1 MKKYRLLLIVLL
13 LFACGGDKKKEISG
27 CTDTLAN
34 NYNPEANIDDG
45 SCISFVGR
53 WSAYKKGRIESFVE
67 FLNDGTMT
75 SQASKDEVMELNW
88 EDTDGQLCV
97 DNECYKYEWVNSNEF
112 LLHTGGRVMTFKK
125 EKSIQDYIK
134 R

>member
-13 LFACGGDKKKEISG
+13 LFACSGDKKKEISG

-34 NYNPEANIDDG
+34 NYNPEASIDDG

-88 EDTDGQLCV
+88 EDTDGSHYQTK
-97 DNECYKYEWVNSNEF
+97 NTYTIFIYYKGFNDETETLIGV
-112 LLHTGGRVMTFKK
+112 
-125 EKSIQDYIK
+125 K
-134 R
+134 RFVFQ